1 MSSSF
6 QASILVAAPS
16 YPNSVAWSE
25 ENLVAVASGH
35 IVTILNPAKPF
46 GSRGLITIPHSK
58 PFPIG
63 LIDRKDLLSGCMLHI
78 ALSRDSSPQEKQYR
92 ENRPCVR
99 SISWSPIGFAPNSGC
114 LLAVCTTE
122 GHVRL
127 YRMPFREFSAEWVEV
142 MDISKELYSYL
153 TTTNFQAA
161 SFRASEASDPS
172 QACFDEGYAD
182 DLPISV
188 MRKELKRQ
196 RLNALTVMEVKA
208 CSQKGKN
215 TFNAP
220 RSKAKSSKKVVGDGS
235 QSLITAEEY
244 ASRSAMMSSL
254 IVAWSPCLPQTF
266 GCGISTT
273 TGLTSDC
280 SVLAVGGKSGILSLW
295 RIHKPDEYS
304 IMNSPDSNEPLL
316 VGLLNA
322 HDTWITTISWGLF
335 ISDASDPLLL
345 LATGC
350 SDGSVKIW
358 QACCRRLVESS
369 ELSDSPFSLLKE
381 VKAVDF
387 AMASVVSF
395 NVSAQSPNKMLLA
408 IGNGSGS
415 IEVWSCDILVRR
427 FEKAGSCDAHN
438 HVVTGL
444 AWAFGGRCLY
454 SCSQDN
460 STCCWILHENSL
472 CEVPIPSN
480 TPGVKGSGDVPDA
493 FSSCFGLAV
502 SPGNLV
508 MAVVRAFATEQLN
521 QMYEARALKAAV
533 EFLWIGG
540 QQLDNSS
547 TVYPDFDV
555 KVFPDF
561 PEKELI
567 SWENNILW
575 SLNQHEPLDKPLVV
589 WDVVA
594 ALLAFKQSISIFVKR
609 IIIKWLKSSV
619 GSQFGV
625 SANLSEAIK
634 CLSEFSSRKLQLLN
648 IISKLVVLKKVETDK
663 VEGQSQFLEGFNDA
677 EDERLDWTQLHS
689 NSEMELRDRLVGYS
703 FTVFLDDASGSDG
716 KGSKSSYWVPVGTAQ
731 MEQWVAIR
739 GEDVKDQLKLLGE
752 EVRTVDKSQIPSI
765 YEYVEEEECSFCSTS
780 VPFETPDFA
789 VCKGV
794 KCDTG
799 NGPSHKLFRCCV
811 SMRICPIVPVWH
823 CMCCQRWASTLAPA
837 SFFKMLEYPSD
848 FKFFSKSTT
857 DDEHS
862 KPWCP
867 FCGIPLK
874 RLLPDFLLSPSF
886 V

>member
-6 QASILVAAPS
+6 QSSILVASPS
-16 YPNSVAWSE
+16 YPNSIAWSE

-46 GSRGLITIPHSK
+46 GARGLITIPPGK
-58 PFPIG
+58 PFPTG
-63 LIDRKDLLSGCMLHI
+63 LIDKKDLLSGCMLHI
-78 ALSRDSSPQEKQYR
+78 ALSRDSSAQEKQYR

-127 YRMPFREFSAEWVEV
+127 YRMPFREFSSEWVEV
-142 MDISKELYSYL
+142 MDISNMLYSYL

-161 SFRASEASDPS
+161 SFRASEV
-172 QACFDEGYAD
+172 AD
-182 DLPISV
+182 
-188 MRKELKRQ
+188 
-196 RLNALTVMEVKA
+196 VMEDKA
-208 CSQKGKN
+208 CSQKEKY

-220 RSKAKSSKKVVGDGS
+220 RSQEKYSKKVVGDGS

-244 ASRSAMMSSL
+244 ASRSAMLSSL
-254 IVAWSPCLPQTF
+254 IVAWSPCLPQTS
-266 GCGISTT
+266 GRGISTT
-273 TGLTSDC
+273 NGLTGGC
-280 SVLAVGGKSGILSLW
+280 SVLAVGGKSGVLSLW
-295 RIHKPDEYS
+295 RIRKPESYS
-304 IMNSPDSNEPLL
+304 ITNSPDPNKTLL

-345 LATGC
+345 LVTGC
-350 SDGSVKIW
+350 SNGSVKIW
-358 QACCRRLVESS
+358 HACCRRLVESS

-381 VKAVDF
+381 VIATDF
-387 AMASVVSF
+387 AMASVVSLT
-395 NVSAQSPNKMLLA
+395 VSGQSPNKVLLA
-408 IGNGSGS
+408 IGKGSGS
-415 IEVWSCDILVRR
+415 IEVWTCDILVRR

-444 AWAFGGRCLY
+444 AWAFDGCCLY
-454 SCSQDN
+454 SCSQDD
-460 STCCWILHENSL
+460 STRCWILYGNSL
-472 CEVPIPSN
+472 SEVPIPSN
-480 TPGVKGSGDVPDA
+480 TPGVKGSADVPDA
-493 FSSCFGLAV
+493 LCSCFGLAV

-508 MAVVRAFATEQLN
+508 VAVVRGFATELLN

-540 QQLDNSS
+540 QQLEISS
-547 TVYPDFDV
+547 TVCPDFDV
-555 KVFPDF
+555 KVFLDF

-594 ALLAFKQSISIFVKR
+594 ALLAFKQSIPKYVKH
-609 IIIKWLKSSV
+609 IVLKWLKSSV

-634 CLSEFSSRKLQLLN
+634 CLSEISSRKLQLLN

-663 VEGQSQFLEGFNDA
+663 VDGKSQFLEVFGSA
-677 EDERLDWTQLHS
+677 EDERLYWTQLHS
-689 NSEMELRDRLVGYS
+689 KSEMELRDRLVGYS
-703 FTVFLDDASGSDG
+703 FTVFLGVASGSDG
-716 KGSKSSYWVPVGTAQ
+716 KGSKPGYWVPNGTAQ

-739 GEDVKDQLKLLGE
+739 RKDIKNHLKLLADK
-752 EVRTVDKSQIPSI
+752 VRTVEKSRRPSI
-765 YEYVEEEECSFCSTS
+765 CEYVEEEECSFCSAS
-780 VPFETPDFA
+780 VPFDSPDSA
-789 VCKGV
+789 VCHGV
-794 KCDTG
+794 KCNTG
-799 NGPSHKLFRCCV
+799 NGPRHKLFRCAV
-811 SMRICPIVPVWH
+811 SMRVCPIVPVWH
-823 CMCCQRWASTLAPA
+823 CMCCQRWASQLAP
-837 SFFKMLEYPSD
+837 SPLFKMPGYPSD
-848 FKFFSKSTT
+848 FKSLSKSTA
-857 DDEHS
+857 DDEHP

-874 RLLPDFLLSPSF
+874 RLLPEFLLSPSF

>member
-1 MSSSF
+1 MSSTF
-6 QASILVAAPS
+6 QSSILVASPS
-16 YPNSVAWSE
+16 YPNSIAWSE

-46 GSRGLITIPHSK
+46 GSRGLITIPPGK

-63 LIDRKDLLSGCMLHI
+63 LIERKDLLSGCMLHI

-99 SISWSPIGFAPNSGC
+99 SISWSPIGFASNSGC

-127 YRMPFREFSAEWVEV
+127 YRMPFREFLV
-142 MDISKELYSYL
+142 MDISTMLYSYL

-161 SFRASEASDPS
+161 NFRVSEVANPS
-172 QACFDEGYAD
+172 QACFDEGDDD

-196 RLNALTVMEVKA
+196 RLNTSTVTEVKA
-208 CSQKGKN
+208 CSQKEKN
-215 TFNAP
+215 TFTAP
-220 RSKAKSSKKVVGDGS
+220 RSTRFSKKVVGDGS

-244 ASRSAMMSSL
+244 ASRNAMLSSL
-254 IVAWSPCLPQTF
+254 IVAWSPCLPQTP
-266 GCGISTT
+266 GYGISTAND
-273 TGLTSDC
+273 LTSGC
-280 SVLAVGGKSGILSLW
+280 SVLAVGGKSGVLSLW
-295 RIHKPDEYS
+295 RIHKPESYS
-304 IMNSPDSNEPLL
+304 IMNSPDLNKALL
-316 VGLLNA
+316 VGLLDA

-350 SDGSVKIW
+350 SNGSVKIW
-358 QACCRRLVESS
+358 QACCRRLVELS

-381 VKAVDF
+381 VKATDF
-387 AMASVVSF
+387 AMASIVSLT
-395 NVSAQSPNKMLLA
+395 VSGQSPNKMLLA
-408 IGNGSGS
+408 IGKGSGS
-415 IEVWSCDILVRR
+415 IEVWTCDILVHR

-444 AWAFGGRCLY
+444 AWAFDGRCLY
-454 SCSQDN
+454 SCSQDD
-460 STCCWILHENSL
+460 STRCWILHENSL

-480 TPGVKGSGDVPDA
+480 TPGVEDPADMPDA
-493 FSSCFGLAV
+493 LFSCFGLAV

-508 MAVVRAFATEQLN
+508 MAVIRAFSTEQLN
-521 QMYEARALKAAV
+521 PMYEARALKAAV

-540 QQLDNSS
+540 QQLEISS
-547 TVYPDFDV
+547 TVCPDFNV

-561 PEKELI
+561 PERELI

-575 SLNQHEPLDKPLVV
+575 SLDQHERLDKPLVV

-594 ALLAFKQSISIFVKR
+594 ALLAFKQSIPKYVKH
-609 IIIKWLKSSV
+609 IVLKWLKSCV
-619 GSQFGV
+619 GV
-625 SANLSEAIK
+625 SANLSEASK
-634 CLSEFSSRKLQLLN
+634 CLSEISSRKLQLLN

-663 VEGQSQFLEGFNDA
+663 VDGKSQILEVFGVA
-677 EDERLDWTQLHS
+677 EDEILDWTLLHS
-689 NSEMELRDRLVGYS
+689 DSETELRDRLVGYS
-703 FTVFLDDASGSDG
+703 FTVFLGVSPGSDG
-716 KGSKSSYWVPVGTAQ
+716 KGSKPGHWVPIGTAQ
-731 MEQWVAIR
+731 MEQWVALR
-739 GEDVKDQLKLLGE
+739 HKDIKNHLKLLAD
-752 EVRTVDKSQIPSI
+752 EVRTIAKSRRP
-765 YEYVEEEECSFCSTS
+765 YFCEYVDEEECSFCSAS
-780 VPFETPDFA
+780 VPFDSPDST
-789 VCKGV
+789 VCRGV

-799 NGPSHKLFRCCV
+799 NGSRHKLFRCAV
-811 SMRICPIVPVWH
+811 SMRICPIIPVWH
-823 CMCCQRWASTLAPA
+823 CMCCLRWASKLAP
-837 SFFKMLEYPSD
+837 SPLFKMSGYPSD
-848 FKFFSKSTT
+848 LKYNT
-857 DDEHS
+857 DNEHP

-874 RLLPDFLLSPSF
+874 RLLPEFLLSPSF

>member
-6 QASILVAAPS
+6 QASILVVSPS
-16 YPNSVAWSE
+16 YPNSIAWSE
-25 ENLVAVASGH
+25 ENLVAVACGH

-46 GSRGLITIPHSK
+46 GARGLITIPPGK

-63 LIDRKDLLSGCMLHI
+63 LIDKKDLLSGCMLHI
-78 ALSRDSSPQEKQYR
+78 ALARDSSAQEKQYR

-127 YRMPFREFSAEWVEV
+127 YRMPYREFSAEWVEV
-142 MDISKELYSYL
+142 MDISSMLYSYL

-161 SFRASEASDPS
+161 TFSASEVADPS
-172 QACFDEGYAD
+172 QACFDEGDDD

-188 MRKELKRQ
+188 MRKELKRR
-196 RLNALTVMEVKA
+196 RLNALTVMELKA
-208 CSQKGKN
+208 CSQKEKN
-215 TFNAP
+215 TFSAP
-220 RSKAKSSKKVVGDGS
+220 RSKTRFYKKVVGDDS
-235 QSLITAEEY
+235 QSLITGEEY
-244 ASRSAMMSSL
+244 ASRSAMLSSL
-254 IVAWSPCLPQTF
+254 IVAWSPCLPQTS

-273 TGLTSDC
+273 NGLTSGC
-280 SVLAVGGKSGILSLW
+280 SVLAVGGKSGELSLW
-295 RIHKPDEYS
+295 RIHKPEGYS
-304 IMNSPDSNEPLL
+304 IMNSPDSNKALL

-322 HDTWITTISWGLF
+322 HDSWITTISWGLF

-345 LATGC
+345 LVTGC

-381 VKAVDF
+381 VKAADF
-387 AMASVVSF
+387 AMASVVSLI
-395 NVSAQSPNKMLLA
+395 VSGQSPNKMLLA
-408 IGNGSGS
+408 IGKGSGS
-415 IEVWSCDILVRR
+415 IEVWTCDILACR

-444 AWAFGGRCLY
+444 AWAFDGRSLY
-454 SCSQDN
+454 SCSQDD
-460 STCCWILHENSL
+460 STHCWILHENSL

-480 TPGVKGSGDVPDA
+480 TPGFKGSADVPDA
-493 FSSCFGLAV
+493 LCSCFGLAV

-508 MAVVRAFATEQLN
+508 MAVVRGFATELLN

-540 QQLDNSS
+540 QQLELSA
-547 TVYPDFDV
+547 TVCPDFDV
-555 KVFPDF
+555 KAFPDF

-575 SLNQHEPLDKPLVV
+575 SLNQHEHLDKPLVV

-594 ALLAFKQSISIFVKR
+594 AFLAFKQSIPKYVKH
-609 IIIKWLKSSV
+609 IVLKWLKSSV
-619 GSQFGV
+619 GV

-634 CLSEFSSRKLQLLN
+634 CLSEISSRKLQLLN

-663 VEGQSQFLEGFNDA
+663 VDGKSQFLEVFGSGD
-677 EDERLDWTQLHS
+677 DERLDWTQLHS

-703 FTVFLDDASGSDG
+703 FTVFLDVACGSDG
-716 KGSKSSYWVPVGTAQ
+716 KGSKPGYWLPVGTAQ

-739 GEDVKDQLKLLGE
+739 RKDIKNHLKLLADK
-752 EVRTVDKSQIPSI
+752 VRAVKKSQCPSI
-765 YEYVEEEECSFCSTS
+765 CEYVQEEECSFCSAS
-780 VPFETPDFA
+780 VPFDSPDSA
-789 VCKGV
+789 VCQGL

-799 NGPSHKLFRCCV
+799 NGPRHKLFRCAV
-811 SMRICPIVPVWH
+811 SMRLCPIVPVWH
-823 CMCCQRWASTLAPA
+823 CMCCQRWDSKLAP
-837 SFFKMLEYPSD
+837 SPLFKMPGYPSD
-848 FKFFSKSTT
+848 FKSLSKSIT
-857 DDEHS
+857 DDEPP

-874 RLLPDFLLSPSF
+874 RLLPEFLLSPSF

>member
-6 QASILVAAPS
+6 QASILVVSPS
-16 YPNSVAWSE
+16 YPNSIAWSE
-25 ENLVAVASGH
+25 ENLVAVACGH

-46 GSRGLITIPHSK
+46 GARGLITIPPGK

-63 LIDRKDLLSGCMLHI
+63 LIDKKDLLSGCMLHI
-78 ALSRDSSPQEKQYR
+78 ALSRDSSAQEKQYR

-127 YRMPFREFSAEWVEV
+127 YRMPYREFSAEWVEV
-142 MDISKELYSYL
+142 MDISSMLYSYL

-161 SFRASEASDPS
+161 SFSASEVADPS
-172 QACFDEGYAD
+172 QACFDEGDDD

-188 MRKELKRQ
+188 MRKELKRR
-196 RLNALTVMEVKA
+196 RLNSLTVMEVKA
-208 CSQKGKN
+208 CSQKEKN
-215 TFNAP
+215 TFSAP
-220 RSKAKSSKKVVGDGS
+220 RSKTRFYKKVVGDDS
-235 QSLITAEEY
+235 QSLITGEEY
-244 ASRSAMMSSL
+244 ASRCAMLSSL
-254 IVAWSPCLPQTF
+254 IVAWSPCLPETS

-273 TGLTSDC
+273 NGLTSGC
-280 SVLAVGGKSGILSLW
+280 SVLAVGGKSGVLSLW
-295 RIHKPDEYS
+295 RIHKPEGYT
-304 IMNSPDSNEPLL
+304 IMNSPDSNKALL

-322 HDTWITTISWGLF
+322 HDSWITTISWGLF

-381 VKAVDF
+381 VKAADF
-387 AMASVVSF
+387 AMASVVSLI
-395 NVSAQSPNKMLLA
+395 VSGQSPNKMLLA
-408 IGNGSGS
+408 IGKGSGS
-415 IEVWSCDILVRR
+415 IEMWTCDIPARR
-427 FEKAGSCDAHN
+427 FEKVGSCDAHN

-444 AWAFGGRCLY
+444 AWAFDGRCLY
-454 SCSQDN
+454 SCSQDD
-460 STCCWILHENSL
+460 STRCWILHENSL

-480 TPGVKGSGDVPDA
+480 TPGVKGSADVPDA
-493 FSSCFGLAV
+493 FCSCFGLAV

-508 MAVVRAFATEQLN
+508 MAVVSGFATELLN

-540 QQLDNSS
+540 QQLEISA
-547 TVYPDFDV
+547 TVCPDFDV

-575 SLNQHEPLDKPLVV
+575 SLNQHELLDKPLVV

-594 ALLAFKQSISIFVKR
+594 ALLAFKQSIPKYVKH
-609 IIIKWLKSSV
+609 IVLKWLKSSV
-619 GSQFGV
+619 GV
-625 SANLSEAIK
+625 SANLSEPIK
-634 CLSEFSSRKLQLLN
+634 CLSEISSRKLQLLN
-648 IISKLVVLKKVETDK
+648 IISKLVVLKKMETDK
-663 VEGQSQFLEGFNDA
+663 VDGKSQFLEVFGGA

-703 FTVFLDDASGSDG
+703 FTVFLDVASGSDG
-716 KGSKSSYWVPVGTAQ
+716 KGGKPGCWLPIGTAQ

-739 GEDVKDQLKLLGE
+739 REDIKNHLKLLADK
-752 EVRTVDKSQIPSI
+752 VRAVKKSRRPSI
-765 YEYVEEEECSFCSTS
+765 CEYVEEEECSFCSAS
-780 VPFETPDFA
+780 VPFNSPDSA
-789 VCKGV
+789 VCQGL

-799 NGPSHKLFRCCV
+799 DGPRHKLFRCAV
-811 SMRICPIVPVWH
+811 SMRVCPIVPIWH
-823 CMCCQRWASTLAPA
+823 CMCCQRWASKLAP
-837 SFFKMLEYPSD
+837 SPVFKMLGYPLD
-848 FKFFSKSTT
+848 FKSLSKSTT
-857 DDEHS
+857 DDEHP

-874 RLLPDFLLSPSF
+874 RLLPEFLLSPSF

>member
-1 MSSSF
+1 MSLSF
-6 QASILVAAPS
+6 QSSILVASPS

-46 GSRGLITIPHSK
+46 GSRGLITVPPGK

-78 ALSRDSSPQEKQYR
+78 ALSRDSSPQEKLNR

-99 SISWSPIGFAPNSGC
+99 SISWSPIGVASNSGC

-142 MDISKELYSYL
+142 MDISKMLYSYL
-153 TTTNFQAA
+153 TSTNFQAA
-161 SFRASEASDPS
+161 SFRVSEVADPT
-172 QACFDEGYAD
+172 QACLDEGDD
-182 DLPISV
+182 DLPIST
-188 MRKELKRQ
+188 MRKELKRR
-196 RLNALTVMEVKA
+196 RLNATVMEVKA
-208 CSQKGKN
+208 CSQKEKN
-215 TFNAP
+215 TSTVT
-220 RSKAKSSKKVVGDGS
+220 RSKAMSSKKVVGDGS

-244 ASRSAMMSSL
+244 ASRNAMLSSL
-254 IVAWSPCLPQTF
+254 IVAWSPCLPQTS
-266 GCGISTT
+266 GGGISTAN
-273 TGLTSDC
+273 GLISGC
-280 SVLAVGGKSGILSLW
+280 SVLAVGGKSGVISLW
-295 RIHKPDEYS
+295 RMHKPESYS
-304 IMNSPDSNEPLL
+304 IMNCPDSDEALL
-316 VGLLNA
+316 VGLLEA

-335 ISDASDPLLL
+335 NSDASNPLLL

-350 SDGSVKIW
+350 SNGSVKIW
-358 QACCRRLVESS
+358 HACCRRLVESS

-381 VKAVDF
+381 VKAADF
-387 AMASVVSF
+387 AMATMVSLT
-395 NVSAQSPNKMLLA
+395 VSGQSPNKMLLA
-408 IGNGSGS
+408 IGKGSGS
-415 IEVWSCDILVRR
+415 IEVWTCDILVRR

-444 AWAFGGRCLY
+444 AWAFDGRCLY
-454 SCSQDN
+454 SCSQDD
-460 STCCWILHENSL
+460 STRCWILHENSL

-480 TPGVKGSGDVPDA
+480 TPGVESSADVPDA
-493 FSSCFGLAV
+493 FCSSFGLAV

-508 MAVVRAFATEQLN
+508 MAVVRAFSTERLN

-540 QQLDNSS
+540 QQLEISS
-547 TVYPDFDV
+547 TACPDFDI

-594 ALLAFKQSISIFVKR
+594 ALLAFKQSIPKYVKH
-609 IIIKWLKSSV
+609 IILKWLRSSV
-619 GSQFGV
+619 GV

-634 CLSEFSSRKLQLLN
+634 CLSGISSRKLQVLN
-648 IISKLVVLKKVETDK
+648 IISKLVILKKVETDK
-663 VEGQSQFLEGFNDA
+663 VDGKSQLLEVFGSV
-677 EDERLDWTQLHS
+677 EDEKLDWTQLHS

-703 FTVFLDDASGSDG
+703 FTFFLGVASASDG
-716 KGSKSSYWVPVGTAQ
+716 KGSKPGYWAPVGTAQ
-731 MEQWVAIR
+731 MKQWVALHCK
-739 GEDVKDQLKLLGE
+739 DVKNHLKLLAD
-752 EVRTVDKSQIPSI
+752 EVRSVAKSQRPSFC
-765 YEYVEEEECSFCSTS
+765 EYVEEEECSFCSAS
-780 VPFETPDFA
+780 VPFDSPDSA
-789 VCKGV
+789 VCQGV

-799 NGPSHKLFRCCV
+799 NSPRHKLFRCAV
-811 SMRICPIVPVWH
+811 SMRICPLVPVWH
-823 CMCCQRWASTLAPA
+823 CMCCQRWASILAP
-837 SFFKMLEYPSD
+837 SPLFKMSGYPSD
-848 FKFFSKSTT
+848 FKSNT
-857 DDEHS
+857 DDEPP

-867 FCGIPLK
+867 LCGIPLK
-874 RLLPDFLLSPSF
+874 RSLPEFLLSPSF